1 MQNVWKGMALGALV
15 GAVVGMLLDAMQG
28 AGRIAG
34 ETGEPRPRGGSC
46 RRRTRART
54 GTCRFGRCP

>member
-15 GAVVGMLLDAMQG
+15 GAVVGMVLDAMQG

-34 ETGEPRPRGGSC
+34 ETASHDTRGSADRGGP
-46 RRRTRART
+46 RARC
-54 GTCRFGRCP
+54 GT